1 VQGAA
6 RPGGDDPTSLAAALR
21 HAEGRLRV
29 VGVDTPASDA
39 ARLLEAVTGL
49 PPSLQRLHGRERLA
63 APQRRR
69 LERLLHRREQREPL
83 QLVLG
88 ETEFYGLRLR
98 LRPGVLVPRP
108 ETEALVA
115 HALDDVPAEGRTTLL
130 DLGCGSGAV
139 ALALAASR
147 PGAHVLA
154 GDVDPR
160 AVALTR
166 RNARALGL
174 DVEVLRADLLEHP
187 RLRRAAHRARLLV
200 ANLPYLPEGDRGSLP
215 PELDW
220 DAETALFAGRDGLE
234 LARRARAQAW
244 RALPRGAVSW
254 WELDPRNAERF
265 AREAA
270 SLGWREARL
279 AADLTGRRRFVRFV
293 R

>member
-1 VQGAA
+1 MQGAA
-6 RPGGDDPTSLAAALR
+6 PPGSDDPTSLAAALR
-21 HAEGRLRV
+21 NAEGRLRV
-29 VGVDTPASDA
+29 AGVDTPASDA
-39 ARLLEAVTGL
+39 ARLLEAVSGVA
-49 PPSLQRLHGRERLA
+49 PSLQRLRGRERLSA
-63 APQRRR
+63 SQRRR
-69 LERLLHRREQREPL
+69 LELLLRRRERREPL

-115 HALDDVPAEGRTTLL
+115 HALADVPPGGCPTLI

-147 PGAHVLA
+147 PGARVLA
-154 GDVDPR
+154 SDVDPR

-166 RNARALGL
+166 RNAGALGL
-174 DVEVLRADLLEHP
+174 EIEAVRADLLEHP
-187 RLRRAAHRARLLV
+187 RLRVAARDARLLV
-200 ANLPYLPEGDRGSLP
+200 ANLPYLPETDRGSLP

-220 DAETALFAGRDGLE
+220 DADTALFAGRDGLG

-270 SLGWREARL
+270 AVGWREVRL
-279 AADLTGRRRFVRFV
+279 AADLTARRRFVRLV